1 MLENMLYYKRN
12 KDLLVRTK
20 EYELVLDHIMNRNML
35 NKVFPEVKK
44 DIGIEDMHLVGQSYG
59 GSTVL

>member
-1 MLENMLYYKRN
+1 M
-12 KDLLVRTK
+12 RTK